1 MEEIDWD
8 NLDKYVVKGTC
19 MEVEKK
25 YFRLTCAPN
34 PEAVRP
40 EPVLRK
46 ALALVKQKW
55 KEEANYQY
63 TIDQLRSLR
72 QDLKVQHIE
81 NDLTVDTY
89 ETNARISLENGDI
102 RSFKE
107 CQTAL
112 PDLYKEGNAGSQA
125 EFAAYQIMYTAF
137 SVTTGPSKNLV
148 VTGAPSN
155 RALSKMLQELKK
167 ETRQHEAVQ
176 HANRVR
182 EAVRDNNYVAF
193 FRLHEEAP
201 FMGAYLMDIYMQT
214 MRVKGLRSILRAYRP
229 TIPIDAVRE
238 TLVYDEDEEED
249 EKAFAA
255 FLQEQGVVVKEGS
268 DPPLID
274 TKASLEAAKR
284 LDKERE
290 EEAKQ
295 KRF

>member
-1 MEEIDWD
+1 MFP
-8 NLDKYVVKGTC
+8 G
-19 MEVEKK
+19 
-25 YFRLTCAPN
+25 
-34 PEAVRP
+34 
-40 EPVLRK
+40 
-46 ALALVKQKW
+46 
-55 KEEANYQY
+55 
-63 TIDQLRSLR
+63 SLSE
-72 QDLKVQHIE
+72 D
-81 NDLTVDTY
+81 
-89 ETNARISLENGDI
+89 
-102 RSFKE
+102 
-107 CQTAL
+107 
-112 PDLYKEGNAGSQA
+112 
-125 EFAAYQIMYTAF
+125 
-137 SVTTGPSKNLV
+137 
-148 VTGAPSN
+148 
-155 RALSKMLQELKK
+155 SKMLQELKK